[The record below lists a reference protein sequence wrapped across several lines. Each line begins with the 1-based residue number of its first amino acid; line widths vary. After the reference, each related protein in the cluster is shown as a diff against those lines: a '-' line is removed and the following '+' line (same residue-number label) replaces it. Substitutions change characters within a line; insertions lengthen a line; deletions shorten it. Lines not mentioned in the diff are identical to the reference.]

1 NSVGG
6 SRNLGATGGASGQ
19 PVTFAVAAGTTNDAC
34 VIVAGRVEFRH
45 AGTCVV
51 TADQAGTDDY
61 EPAATATQV
70 VTVAKAAAGLAVTA
84 PGAATVGESLVLV
97 PRSDSPAPVSAT
109 SDRPGVCSVDGLKV
123 TFDHAGICI
132 VSLSQPE
139 TADFIAGVTGT
150 GSITV
155 GKAAQVITGFA
166 PAGAA
171 VVGGASVDLSAT
183 GGASGNP
190 VTFAVSG
197 ETTNGACTLGSGPS
211 GSTVSFVHAGSCV
224 VTADQAGNTDYTAAS
239 QVKRTIVVG
248 KASQTISGFSLP
260 GSAPIGAQVALAA
273 VGGAGGAPVVFS
285 VASGTTN
292 AACTISGATVSF
304 VHAGTCVVAADQ
316 AGTADYEA
324 ASQVVQAVA
333 VARNP
338 QSLVFSLPATASLG
352 GSADLTATGG
362 GSGQSVV
369 FSVDPSTTNAACVID
384 GAVVRF
390 VHAGSCVVAAFQ
402 GGTADFEEARTLAT
416 VNVERAPTVTS
427 VSVTGTQIRA
437 LVRSTDASLGSV
449 VGTPSGQ
456 VQFLVDGVLLGTA
469 ALNSDGVAV
478 LDAVVPAGEHL
489 VVARYLGDGDFAA
502 GVGDYATSSGEV
514 VRTDPVI
521 TATVTSARAISA
533 SGWYRSPVTVSFVCT
548 AGSGALVGAC
558 PAPVVIG
565 RSTKGRTVTGTVL
578 ADDGGRATVTTEVV
592 KVDLVKPKVRIKG
605 LAAGAAGKPR
615 CVARD
620 KTSGVAS
627 CRLKV
632 RTHRDRVVY
641 IAIAKDV
648 AGNTTKVRK
657 TVRR

>member
-19 PVTFAVAAGTTNDAC
+19 PVTYAIAAGTTNDAC

-61 EPAATATQV
+61 EPAATATQTLQV
-70 VTVAKAAAGLAVTA
+70 DKTSPGLAVSL
-84 PGAATVGESLVLV
+84 PDSGRVGDNVVLV
-97 PRSDSPAPVSAT
+97 PQTLSASLVTVT
-109 SDRPGVCSVDGLKV
+109 SRRPGVCSVDGLKV
-123 TFDHAGICI
+123 RFDHVGTCDLAF
-132 VSLSQPE
+132 SQPE
-139 TADFIAGVTGT
+139 TGDYVAGSTG
-150 GSITV
+150 GIIEV
-155 GKAAQVITGFA
+155 KQAAQAITGFA
-166 PAGAA
+166 PVGAA

-248 KASQTISGFSLP
+248 KAAQVISGFSLP
-260 GSAPIGAQVALAA
+260 GSASIGSQAALAA
-273 VGGAGGAPVVFS
+273 TGGAGGAPVVFS
-285 VASGTTN
+285 VAAGTTN
-292 AACTISGATVSF
+292 AACTVSGTTVSF

-369 FSVDPSTTNAACVID
+369 FSVDPSTTNAACVIE
-384 GAVVRF
+384 GTRVRF

-402 GGTADFEEARTLAT
+402 GGTPDFEEARTLAT
-416 VNVERAPTVTS
+416 VNVERAPTTTS

-469 ALNSDGVAV
+469 ALSDAGVAV
-478 LDAVVPAGEHL
+478 LDAVIPAGEHL

-514 VRTDPVI
+514 VRRDPVI

-533 SGWYRSPVTVSFVCT
+533 SGWYRSPVTVSFACT

-558 PAPVVIG
+558 PSPVVIG

-605 LAAGAAGKPR
+605 LAGGAAGKPR